1 VEERVS
7 LLRED
12 GRLLLVAGPCVIEDR
27 DLLLRTAERLKAI
40 TDEREVTFVFKSSF
54 DKANRTSVESY
65 RGPGLEQGL
74 ALLAEVKEQVGVPV
88 NTDFHTPDQAS
99 PVGEVCDL
107 IQVPAFLARQTDMLV
122 AAGRTGRPVMIK
134 KGQFMSP
141 ESMEHSL
148 KKVHSVDGAGE
159 VLLCERGT
167 TFGYGNLVV
176 DFRSLPI
183 MRGYAPVV
191 FDGTHSVQRPSG
203 LGTVSG
209 GDRTMIPYL
218 VRAAAAVGIDGLFLE
233 THEDPSKALCDGP
246 NQLPLEEL
254 PALLDAVLRVRDAGG

>member
-1 VEERVS
+1 MS
-7 LLRED
+7 PLRED
-12 GRLLLVAGPCVIEDR
+12 GRLLLIAGPCVIEGR
-27 DLLLRTAERLKAI
+27 DMLMRAAERLKAI
-40 TDEREVTFVFKSSF
+40 TDEREITFVFKSSF
-54 DKANRTSVESY
+54 DKANRTSVESF
-65 RGPGLEQGL
+65 RGPGLEDGL

-88 NTDFHTPDQAS
+88 NTDFHTPDQAA
-99 PVGEVCDL
+99 PVAGVCDL

-122 AAGRTGRPVMIK
+122 AAGRTGRPVMVK

-148 KKVHSVDGAGE
+148 DKVRSVDGAGE
-159 VLLCERGT
+159 VMLCERGS

-183 MRGYAPVV
+183 MRGFAPVV

-218 VRAAAAVGIDGLFLE
+218 VKAAAAVGIDGLFLE
-233 THEDPSKALCDGP
+233 SHADPDKAKCDGP
-246 NQLPLEEL
+246 NQLPLDEL
-254 PALLDAVLRVRDAGG
+254 PALLDAVLRIRDAAG